1 MIKWEN
7 KLFEIEESESDDEEE
22 EYEEETHEFQSEKG
36 LNKSVNLTIG
46 ARKMALPE
54 GSISRSHSLYE
65 EIYIPPLVNNNKQF
79 LDNFPRVSVDTLDAV
94 VSLRKLRFFIFRLA
108 KKFLKD

>member
-7 KLFEIEESESDDEEE
+7 KIFEVEESDEDEE
-22 EYEEETHEFQSEKG
+22 EYEETKQEFHLENGSG
-36 LNKSVNLTIG
+36 SVNLTIG

-54 GSISRSHSLYE
+54 GSISRSHLLYE

-79 LDNFPRVSVDTLDAV
+79 LESFPRVKIDTLDKV
-94 VSLRKLRFFIFRLA
+94 TLLKNV
-108 KKFLKD
+108 KKS